1 MTKLMKKREI
11 IMLHLQGKSYRSI
24 ERETGINRKTIS
36 KTCKEYDANQKLL
49 EREDLTNE
57 EKDEVIRTIV
67 EVKSYDSTNRK
78 PRKMTTHLLRRLE
91 EIAKD
96 EVEKT
101 SLLGKTHKQQLDGCR
116 VHEMITD
123 EGFEITYR
131 TMMTYWKTII
141 EKAQE
146 AFIRQDYGY
155 GERVEYDFGEVK
167 LYING
172 EVVKCHL
179 AAFAAPAS
187 GFRWGYLYKNQKMD
201 IFLDSHVQ
209 FFEMIGGVYTEVVY
223 DNMRNVV
230 SKFIGHKKE
239 LNPQLIQMSLYYGF
253 DITTT
258 NAYAGNEKGS
268 VERTVEVIRKRL
280 FTKKYKFDSLEHA
293 QQHLHE
299 GLKMMNQNCKIE
311 EEKPYLRAYKVPY
324 ELSIL
329 VESKVDKY
337 SCVCLDNNHYSV
349 PDYLVGKSVKV
360 KKYHDHYDIYAN
372 SNYVG
377 THKKI
382 DGIGQYQLEL
392 QHYLKT
398 LRNKPGALKHSLALK
413 QCPQLLS
420 IYQNHFKQNDREF
433 IEILLKNTDKQIS
446 ELPSVLLDAKE
457 CKTTV
462 SKSEEVTDAVKIE
475 IRKLSQMYGLQ
486 QETEGDEIC
495 QLKH

>member
-1 MTKLMKKREI
+1 MKKREI
-11 IMLHLQGKSYRSI
+11 IMLHLQGKSYRFI
-24 ERETGINRKTIS
+24 ERETGINRKTITR
-36 KTCKEYDANQKLL
+36 TCKEYDANQKLL
-49 EREDLTNE
+49 ESEELTNE
-57 EKDEVIRTIV
+57 EKDEIIRTIV

-78 PRKMTTHLLRRLE
+78 PRKMTAHLLRRLE

-96 EVEKT
+96 EVKKT
-101 SLLGKTHKQQLDGCR
+101 NLLGKTHKQQLDGCR

-123 EGFEITYR
+123 EGFDITYR
-131 TMMTYWKTII
+131 TMMSYWKTII

-146 AFIRQDYGY
+146 AFIRQDYEY

-172 EVVKCHL
+172 EVVKYHL
-179 AAFAAPAS
+179 ATFAAPAS

-209 FFEMIGGVYTEVVY
+209 FFEMVKGVYGEVVY

-293 QQHLHE
+293 QEHLHE
-299 GLKMMNQNCKIE
+299 GLMMMNQNCKIE
-311 EEKPYLRAYKVPY
+311 EEKQYLRAYKVPY

-349 PDYLVGKSVKV
+349 PDYLVGKNVKV

-372 SNYVG
+372 NNYVES
-377 THKKI
+377 HKKI
-382 DGIGQYQLEL
+382 DGVGQYQLEL

-420 IYQNHFKQNDREF
+420 IYQTYFKQNEREF
-433 IEILLKNTDKQIS
+433 IEILLKNTDKHVS
-446 ELPSVLLDAKE
+446 ELPDLLVNKATNKVM
-457 CKTTV
+457 V
-462 SKSEEVTDAVKIE
+462 SKSDEVNDAVKTELI
-475 IRKLSQMYGLQ
+475 KLNKMFGLQ
-486 QETEGDEIC
+486 QEKEGEEIC

>member
-11 IMLHLQGKSYRSI
+11 IMLHLQGKYYRFI
-24 ERETGINRKTIS
+24 ERETGINRKTITR
-36 KTCKEYDANQKLL
+36 TCKEYDANQKLL
-49 EREDLTNE
+49 ESEELTNE
-57 EKDEVIRTIV
+57 EKDEIIRTIV

-78 PRKMTTHLLRRLE
+78 PRKMTAHLLRRLE
-91 EIAKD
+91 EIAKG
-96 EVEKT
+96 EVKKT
-101 SLLGKTHKQQLDGCR
+101 NLLGKTHKQQLDGCR

-123 EGFEITYR
+123 EGFDITYR
-131 TMMTYWKTII
+131 TMMSYWKTII

-146 AFIRQDYGY
+146 AFIRQDYEY

-172 EVVKCHL
+172 EVVKYHL
-179 AAFAAPAS
+179 ATFAAPAS

-201 IFLDSHVQ
+201 IFLDSHVR
-209 FFEMIGGVYTEVVY
+209 FFKMVKGVYAEVVY

-268 VERTVEVIRKRL
+268 VERTVEIIRKRL
-280 FTKKYKFDSLEHA
+280 FTKKYKFTSLEHA
-293 QQHLHE
+293 QEHLHE
-299 GLKMMNQNCKIE
+299 GLMMMNQNCKIE
-311 EEKPYLRAYKVPY
+311 EEKKCLRGYKVPY
-324 ELSIL
+324 ELAVL

-349 PDYLVGKSVKV
+349 PDYLVGKNVKV

-372 SNYVG
+372 NNYVES
-377 THKKI
+377 HKKI
-382 DGIGQYQLEL
+382 DGVGQYQLEL

-420 IYQNHFKQNDREF
+420 IYQTYFKQNEREF
-433 IEILLKNTDKQIS
+433 IEILLKNTDKHIS
-446 ELPSVLLDAKE
+446 ELPDLLVNKATNKVM
-457 CKTTV
+457 V
-462 SKSEEVTDAVKIE
+462 SKSNEVKDAVKTELI
-475 IRKLSQMYGLQ
+475 KLNQMFGLQ
-486 QETEGDEIC
+486 QEKEGEETC